1 MSDLEKYRALVGHWQ
16 QQAQQNL
23 ETAETFMRRL
33 QAAEAEREECQR
45 LKDQLIKIIEA
56 QKKMLIKV
64 METLEDYQGHPVWKA
79 LLTEMKEKAK

>member
-33 QAAEAEREECQR
+33 QAAEAEREECR
-45 LKDQLIKIIEA
+45 RTRNLLADIIEN
-56 QKKMLIKV
+56 QKKFLLK
-64 METLEDYQGHPVWKA
+64 LEKALESYEAHPVWGEF
-79 LLTEMKEKAK
+79 LRELRAK